1 MEDPAD
7 VRIHTKKCDY
17 LWQCKYCKIEY
28 DKESAV
34 RKHHCRDESS
44 DSQGEEEVTIKKE
57 KVEITEEKDN
67 SVPNSETTI
76 VKEIKES
83 MIVEKEN
90 NTIDESIKEV
100 DTPVKEVVTEEVMW
114 DYRIGQNLV
123 RKKILVTFKKYSHL
137 FIRTK

>member
-57 KVEITEEKDN
+57 KVETTEEKDK
-67 SVPNSETTI
+67 SVPDSEITI
-76 VKEIKES
+76 VKETKES

-90 NTIDESIKEV
+90 KTIDVSVKEV
-100 DTPVKEVVTEEVMW
+100 ETPAKEVVTEEVMRE
-114 DYRIGQNLV
+114 YLIG
-123 RKKILVTFKKYSHL
+123 
-137 FIRTK
+137 